1 MKSSLRAVWPA
12 ELYDP
17 SGLRH
22 GAELHKHH
30 RHDLENST
38 CFGRTM
44 IIDRG
49 LGRHAFMDLMELAS
63 DYVNCVK
70 FGFGTAPLYKT
81 ELLLYKI
88 QLAKQ
93 HGMMVMP
100 GGTLLEIAVQQDV
113 VPSFFE
119 TICSLGFNG
128 VEVSDG
134 TIELPRKKRTELIQ
148 EGRKNGLR
156 VVTEY
161 GKKLSGS
168 LIDAAQL
175 AETLEQDLKAG
186 AELLTVEARESGV
199 GVGIFDENGKCRTD
213 ILDNIIEF
221 VSDTKQ
227 LMWEAPQKHQQVLL
241 LHKFGPDVHLGNIPP
256 ADVLALESMRRGLR
270 QDTFELGV
278 KEKEKREF
286 CYMI

>member
-22 GAELHKHH
+22 GSEELHKHH
-30 RHDLENST
+30 RHENSM
-38 CFGRTM
+38 CLGQTM

-88 QLAKQ
+88 RLAKQ

-100 GGTLLEIAVQQDV
+100 GGTLLEIAVQQDI

-134 TIELPRKKRTELIQ
+134 TIELSRKKRTELIQ
-148 EGRKNGLR
+148 EGRKHGLR

-175 AETLEQDLKAG
+175 AETLEQDLDAG

-221 VSDTKQ
+221 VSDTKK